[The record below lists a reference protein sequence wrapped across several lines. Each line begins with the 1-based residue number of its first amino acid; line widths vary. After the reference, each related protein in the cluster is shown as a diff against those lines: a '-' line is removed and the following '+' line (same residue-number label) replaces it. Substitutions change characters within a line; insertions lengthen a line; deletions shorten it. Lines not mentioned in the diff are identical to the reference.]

1 MSTLRVDNLR
11 GQTTDGTNRYVVQVV
26 NSTSSADTEVTTNSY
41 TDLGL
46 SASITPSST
55 NNKILIMTHV
65 TTMAKFGGD
74 TSLSAQ
80 LLRDSTSV
88 IVFEGLAG
96 DSGGTGSNA
105 TGGTGTTFLDSPATT
120 SSVTYKVQIKNNNG
134 AGTVRVH
141 QSGASTSTI
150 TLMEIAQ

>member
-1 MSTLRVDNLR
+1 MSTLRVDNLQ
-11 GQTTDGTNRYVVQVV
+11 GQTAGTNRYVVQVV
-26 NSTSSADTEVTTNSY
+26 NSTSSADTQVTANTY
-41 TDLGL
+41 TDIGL

-65 TTMAKFGGD
+65 TSMAKFGGD
-74 TSLSAQ
+74 TSLAGQ
-80 LLRDSTSV
+80 LLRDSTSI

-120 SSVTYKVQIKNNNG
+120 SSVTYKVQIKNNSA

>member
-11 GQTTDGTNRYVVQVV
+11 GQTAGTNRYVVQVV
-26 NSTSSADTEVTTNSY
+26 NSTSSADTSVTANTY
-41 TDLGL
+41 TDIGL
-46 SASITPSST
+46 SASITPIST

-65 TTMAKFGGD
+65 TTMAKFGAD
-74 TSLSAQ
+74 TSLAAQ
-80 LLRDSTSV
+80 LLRDSTSI
-88 IVFEGLAG
+88 IVFEGIAG
-96 DSGGTGSNA
+96 DSGGSSSNA

-120 SSVTYKVQIKNNNG
+120 SSVTYKVQIKNNSG

-141 QSGASTSTI
+141 QNGASTSTI

>member
-1 MSTLRVDNLR
+1 MSTLRVDNLQ
-11 GQTTDGTNRYVVQVV
+11 GQTAGTNRYVVQVV
-26 NSTSSADTEVTTNSY
+26 NSSSSTDTSVTANTY
-41 TDLGL
+41 TDIGL

-55 NNKILIMTHV
+55 NNKILILVHV

-105 TGGTGTTFLDSPATT
+105 SGGTGTTFLDSPATT
-120 SSVTYKVQIKNNNG
+120 SSLTYKVQIKNNVG

-141 QSGASTSTI
+141 QSNASTSTI